1 MNMRTLAVV
10 ASFAAL
16 LAFPVAAG
24 AQGAP
29 VYHGNRKVLPAN
41 GLSQK
46 KTMDPSGMATWGVRN
61 WALTLAMGSTGIA
74 PDKEP
79 IIIAIGDTE
88 KLVIPAGQVKA
99 SKNGK

>member
-16 LAFPVAAG
+16 LACRDTTGAG
-24 AQGAP
+24 GAP
-29 VYHGNRKVLPAN
+29 VHCAPQSALPAN
-41 GLSQK
+41 GLFQY
-46 KTMDPSGMATWGVRN
+46 KTVDPSGIASLRVRN
-61 WALTLAMGSTGIA
+61 WVLNLAMGSNGIF

-79 IIIAIGDTE
+79 FIIAVGDTE

-99 SKNGK
+99 SKN